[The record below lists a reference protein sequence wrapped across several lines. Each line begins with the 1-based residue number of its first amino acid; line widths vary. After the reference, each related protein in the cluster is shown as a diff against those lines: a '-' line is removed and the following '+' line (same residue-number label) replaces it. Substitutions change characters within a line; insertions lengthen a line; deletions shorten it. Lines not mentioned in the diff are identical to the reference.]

1 MDETPVYM
9 RIAYDL
15 AKRIAEG
22 DIKED
27 SFISGR
33 SLLGPA
39 YGVSPE
45 TARRAIH
52 LLSDTG
58 IVVTEKNIGSR
69 VVSRKLA
76 VEYLEQHQSAN
87 ELRMLKQ
94 ELEQLQ
100 ETRTE
105 IDSKIN
111 TVLNKI
117 TELATRFQ
125 SSRDIRTYEFE
136 VSKGRQAAGQTI
148 GALAFREKTGAT
160 IVAVRR
166 GDELFSSPGPGFKLA
181 AGDVLIVA
189 CDITS
194 VQKVGNYVG

>member
-1 MDETPVYM
+1 MEETPVYM
-9 RIAYDL
+9 RIAYDM

-27 SFISGR
+27 SLISGR

-52 LLSDTG
+52 LLSDMG
-58 IVVTEKNIGSR
+58 IVATEKNIGSR

-105 IDSKIN
+105 IDAKIN
-111 TVLNKI
+111 TVLSKI

-136 VSKGRQAAGQTI
+136 VSEEKGAAGKTI

-160 IVAVRR
+160 IVAIRR
-166 GDELFSSPGPGFKLA
+166 GEELFTSPGPEFQLG
-181 AGDVLIVA
+181 AGDMLIVA

-194 VQKVGNYVG
+194 VQKVVNYVE